1 MPAIA
6 DLGLPATA
14 RASLG
19 VYNTVGEL
27 DTLVEA
33 LEKTR
38 AMFV

>member
-19 VYNTVGEL
+19 LYNTEAEL
-27 DTLVEA
+27 DRLVEA
-33 LEKTR
+33 LEHTR
-38 AMFV
+38 AMFS